1 MPEALLN
8 PGPLPMLLIALQRT
22 EVNIERGTSAVMG
35 TTATVARL
43 EAMCFLVSF
52 EPEGGRQVK
61 SAVATWTAASS
72 LEILGEE
79 YEERRL

>member
-1 MPEALLN
+1 
-8 PGPLPMLLIALQRT
+8 MLLMALQRT
-22 EVNIERGTSAVMG
+22 DVNMERGTSAVMG

-52 EPEGGRQVK
+52 EPEGGGQGGGGGVK
-61 SAVATWTAASS
+61 STVATQTTANS